1 MNRLLAQI
9 VLILMAIGLVYSMY
23 AFAQGRFIEAIMIY
37 PLLIAGY
44 LFSRATGK
52 NREDD

>member
-9 VLILMAIGLVYSMY
+9 VLVLMAIGLLYSMY
-23 AFAQGRFIEAIMIY
+23 AFSQGRFIEAMVIY

-44 LFSRATGK
+44 LFSRTIGK
-52 NREDD
+52 NRGDD